1 MKKAAFLEKFTAAC
15 QAYEAKKYQ
24 EAFELFQPLAE
35 MGEPVSQYRLG
46 IFYFLGL
53 YVKQSEQE
61 AFKWISKSAESNYP
75 AALSTTGEMLLV
87 GEGVEKDIHK
97 GIYKLVMAAG
107 YGVRK
112 AQALAC
118 LAYGHYVND
127 PANTYFWGVLS
138 KNNPSGDAEQNQ
150 MVEKLMK
157 GLQAKLTPEQIQA
170 ATDKAKNWQALKWE
184 PPADLFED

>member
-1 MKKAAFLEKFTAAC
+1 MKKAEFLEKFTAAC
-15 QAYEAKKYQ
+15 QAYDAKKYQ

-53 YVKQSEQE
+53 HVKQSEQE
-61 AFKWISKSAESNYP
+61 AFQWISKSAESNYP

-107 YGVRK
+107 YGSSK
-112 AQALAC
+112 AQALVC

-127 PANTYFWGVLS
+127 PANTYFWGLLA

-157 GLQAKLTPEQIQA
+157 GLQAKLTPDQIQA
-170 ATDKAKNWQALKWE
+170 AKDKAANWQPTPWY
-184 PPADLFED
+184 PPEGLFKK

>member
-1 MKKAAFLEKFTAAC
+1 MKKAEFLEKFTAAC
-15 QAYEAKKYQ
+15 QAYDAKKYQ

-53 YVKQSEQE
+53 YVEQSEQE

-107 YGVRK
+107 YGFSK

-127 PANTYFWGVLS
+127 PANTYFWGLLA

-157 GLQAKLTPEQIQA
+157 SLQAKLTPDQIQA
-170 ATDKAKNWQALKWE
+170 AKEKATSWQPTPWY
-184 PPADLFED
+184 PPEGLFKK